1 MAELESGLV
10 HRLREVGGR
19 VSAVE
24 VSAGSCVL
32 ELTGPVR
39 LPYWLTVA
47 RLTCTRGCSGRARTM
62 PAKGQVVLAQVG
74 DPANVRAATYRIW
87 VRTSFARYLV
97 AWLRAAATG
106 YLA

>member
-1 MAELESGLV
+1 MAELDPVWCTDSGKL
-10 HRLREVGGR
+10 
-19 VSAVE
+19 A
-24 VSAGSCVL
+24 A
-32 ELTGPVR
+32 
-39 LPYWLTVA
+39 
-47 RLTCTRGCSGRARTM
+47 GCSGRARTM